1 MSETLLGKMHSA
13 TRELLGRSVE
23 LADRL
28 QGDVVGV
35 SIGLNHDD
43 YAAELTAYG
52 ADRVLR
58 LEGYSWPTIRL
69 KGMPMPWRRAF
80 SSSGLMPS

>member
-1 MSETLLGKMHSA
+1 M
-13 TRELLGRSVE
+13 
-23 LADRL
+23 
-28 QGDVVGV
+28 

-58 LEGYSWPTIRL
+58 LEGYSWRTIRL
-69 KGMPMPWRRAF
+69 KGMPMPWRRLF